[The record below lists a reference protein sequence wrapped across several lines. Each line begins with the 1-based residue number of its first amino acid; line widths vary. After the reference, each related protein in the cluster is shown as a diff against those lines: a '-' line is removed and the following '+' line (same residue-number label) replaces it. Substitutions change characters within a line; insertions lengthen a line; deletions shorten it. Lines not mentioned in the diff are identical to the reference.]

1 MGKFP
6 ALDGLHTHC
15 QLETTFEQ
23 PCLQLFQNMED
34 KVLRGF
40 KDPAQ
45 GRYNLFDSGGNRIWL
60 QRETPT
66 GKYFD
71 DVEFTFA

>member
-1 MGKFP
+1 M
-6 ALDGLHTHC
+6 
-15 QLETTFEQ
+15 
-23 PCLQLFQNMED
+23 
-34 KVLRGF
+34 RGF

-45 GRYNLFDSGGNRIWL
+45 GTYSLFDSGGNRIWL

-71 DVEFTFA
+71 DVEFTFVDGVSGTCDITAKSRS